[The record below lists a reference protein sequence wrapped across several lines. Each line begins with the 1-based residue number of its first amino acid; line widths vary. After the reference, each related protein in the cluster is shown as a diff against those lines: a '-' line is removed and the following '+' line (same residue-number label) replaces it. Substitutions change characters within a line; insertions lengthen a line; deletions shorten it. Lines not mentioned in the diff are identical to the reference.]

1 MLVKIQEW
9 EIILKRTLQ
18 GLAIFLLFWSVCM
31 VCMGVRAYIVCG
43 VQVYMGV
50 SIYGACMYGCKN
62 AWCVVCMCVWV

>member
-50 SIYGACMYGCKN
+50 SMHGVWCACVCGCESMY
-62 AWCVVCMCVWV
+62 V